1 MTALTAHYQH
11 AYHQLACFELN
22 IIYMHIVSTSHG
34 QMRPPGPL
42 VALRL
47 IFAAPVPLR
56 DQLVFALHCTSMRT
70 YAGYSTGCGEGG
82 TSSSFPSTP
91 SKSEG
96 HYVGTETKRREKCF
110 TRALGRSR
118 KSGDCKRMWHK
129 EWELEYLEV
138 TTAKMQYSAYRNVR
152 LSVSLIVTNAQ
163 TCFFISSQRCQN
175 TVSLDC

>member
-1 MTALTAHYQH
+1 MLAKDSFIFSFYTTSPAMAKCGPGATCGPSSDFCGPCPFARPTCVCTALYVN
-11 AYHQLACFELN
+11 AYVCGILN
-22 IIYMHIVSTSHG
+22 GVWRRWI
-34 QMRPPGPL
+34 L
-42 VALRL
+42 
-47 IFAAPVPLR
+47 
-56 DQLVFALHCTSMRT
+56 C
-70 YAGYSTGCGEGG
+70 

-138 TTAKMQYSAYRNVR
+138 TTAKMQYSAYRND
-152 LSVSLIVTNAQ
+152 
-163 TCFFISSQRCQN
+163 C
-175 TVSLDC
+175 SLDYQFL

>member
-1 MTALTAHYQH
+1 MY
-11 AYHQLACFELN
+11 YN
-22 IIYMHIVSTSHG
+22 ISHG

-70 YAGYSTGCGEGG
+70 YAGYSTGCGEG

-91 SKSEG
+91 SKSKG

-110 TRALGRSR
+110 TGALGRSR

-138 TTAKMQYSAYRNVR
+138 TTAKMQYSAYRNDCSLDYQFLNSNKR
-152 LSVSLIVTNAQ
+152 PDMFFHQLSKVPEYSQFGLLSLI
-163 TCFFISSQRCQN
+163 
-175 TVSLDC
+175 LL